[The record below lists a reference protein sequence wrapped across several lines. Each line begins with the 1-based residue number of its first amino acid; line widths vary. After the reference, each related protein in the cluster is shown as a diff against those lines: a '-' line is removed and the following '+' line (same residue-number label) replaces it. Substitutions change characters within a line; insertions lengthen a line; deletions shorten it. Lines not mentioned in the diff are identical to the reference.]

1 MFKPLGADLRSTIA
15 LAWPVI
21 VAELGWMAMGIVDTI
36 MVGSLGPASIGAV
49 GLGSGIYLAAAI
61 FGMGLLLGLD
71 ALVSQAFGARNLQ
84 ECHRWLLHGVYLAL
98 LTAGPVTLACFTVAW
113 SMPQWGLHPSVAAP
127 ARDYLSTVAWGTLP
141 LLLYATFRRY
151 LQATHL
157 VLPVMAVLVSAN
169 LVNAAFNWLL
179 ILGHFGFPALGTTG
193 SAWATVISRWYMAAA
208 LGAIILWHERREGVA
223 VLDVPLDL
231 DWQRLS
237 RLLRLGAPAAM
248 QITAEVGVF
257 AAATTLAGRLEPVSL
272 AAHQV
277 VLNVASVAFMVPLG
291 LSSAGAVRVGHA
303 VGRKDMREAGRSG
316 WAALAVGVGF
326 MACSALTMLALPRVL
341 IHLFTRDSAVEATA
355 VSLLV
360 IAAGFQLFDGV
371 QGVATGILRG
381 LGDTRT
387 AMISNLG
394 AHWLLGLP
402 IGYTLCFVLGWGIQG
417 IWIGLSVGLIV
428 VAVILLLVWSAR
440 VRAMEA
446 PLSP

>member
-1 MFKPLGADLRSTIA
+1 VFKPLGADLRSTAA

-36 MVGSLGPASIGAV
+36 MVGSLGPAAIGAV

-71 ALVSQAFGARNLQ
+71 ALVSQAFGARSMQ
-84 ECHRWLLHGVYLAL
+84 ECHRWLLHGIYLAL
-98 LTAGPVTLACFTVAW
+98 LTAGPFTLACFTVAW
-113 SMPQWGLHPSVAAP
+113 TMPRWGLHPSVAAP

-151 LQATHL
+151 LQATHV
-157 VLPVMAVLVSAN
+157 VLPVMIVLVSAN
-169 LVNAAFNWLL
+169 LVNAVVNWLL
-179 ILGHFGFPALGTTG
+179 ILGHLGFPALGTTG
-193 SAWATVISRWYMAAA
+193 SAWATVISRWYMALG
-208 LGAIILWHERREGVA
+208 LGAIILWRERRQSVA
-223 VLDVPLDL
+223 VLDIPMHLEWHRID
-231 DWQRLS
+231 RLV
-237 RLLRLGAPAAM
+237 RLGTPAAM

-257 AAATTLAGRLEPVSL
+257 AAATTLAGRLDPVSL

-303 VGRKDMREAGRSG
+303 VGRRDIVDAGRSG
-316 WAALAVGVGF
+316 WAALTIGVAF
-326 MACSALTMLALPRVL
+326 MGCSALTMLILPRPL
-341 IHLFTRDSAVEATA
+341 IHLFTRDAAVEATA
-355 VSLLV
+355 VTLLV

-387 AMISNLG
+387 AMVSNLG

-402 IGYTLCFVLGWGIQG
+402 VGYTLCFALGWGIRG
-417 IWIGLSVGLIV
+417 LWVGLSIGLIV

-440 VRAMEA
+440 IRAMEA
-446 PLSP
+446 QLAS

>member
-1 MFKPLGADLRSTIA
+1 MFKPLGADLRSTVA
-15 LAWPVI
+15 LAWPVV

-36 MVGSLGPASIGAV
+36 MVGSLGPSAIGAV

-71 ALVSQAFGARNLQ
+71 ALVSQAFGARALG
-84 ECHRWLLHGVYLAL
+84 ECHRWLLHGVYMAL
-98 LTAGPVTLACFTVAW
+98 LTAGPFTLACFIVAW
-113 SMPQWGLHPSVAAP
+113 TMPHWGLHPAVAGP
-127 ARDYLSTVAWGTLP
+127 SRDYLSTVAWGTLP
-141 LLLYATFRRY
+141 LLLYAAFRRY
-151 LQATHL
+151 LQATHF
-157 VLPVMAVLVSAN
+157 VLPAMVILISAN
-169 LVNAAFNWLL
+169 LVNAGFNWLL
-179 ILGHFGFPALGTTG
+179 ILGHLGFPALGTTG
-193 SAWATVISRWYMAAA
+193 SAWATVISRWYMATA
-208 LGAIILWHERREGVA
+208 LGAVILWHERRQA
-223 VLDVPLDL
+223 VGLLDVPLDL
-231 DWQRLS
+231 DWQRLN
-237 RLLRLGAPAAM
+237 RLFRLGAPAAM

-257 AAATTLAGRLEPVSL
+257 AAATTLAGRLDPVSL

-277 VLNVASVAFMVPLG
+277 VLNVASVTFMVPLG

-303 VGRKDMREAGRSG
+303 VGRKDIVDAGRSG
-316 WAALAVGVGF
+316 WAALAIGVAF
-326 MACSALTMLALPRVL
+326 MACAALTMLTLPRPL
-341 IHLFTRDSAVEATA
+341 IHLFTRDAAVEATA

-387 AMISNLG
+387 AMVSNLG

-402 IGYTLCFVLGWGIQG
+402 VGYTLCFVLGWGIQG
-417 IWIGLSVGLIV
+417 LWVGLSLGLIV

-446 PLSP
+446 QLPS